1 MDASACPQGCHLC
14 SLEGKAL
21 PRHRHLHWEW
31 LQAICLFG
39 WTNTTLPIALREG
52 LMLSAHTPLGPTL
65 CLCSAA
71 ASSQLENSAR
81 RCLWCWMLK
90 GRHGLA
96 EARTACESIWEEPA
110 EVTLSQQR
118 RALSSW
124 MSELP
129 KCSTNLE
136 HYWNKN
142 SICKNFNQCKIIQ
155 APNPSPPQH
164 AMSSTLS
171 QKNRRAQC
179 ARDRILHN

>member
-1 MDASACPQGCHLC
+1 MSPGLSSVQSGGKSPSQAQASSLRMTTASLTFWLNQRHPKRRADALC
-14 SLEGKAL
+14 SLLTA
-21 PRHRHLHWEW
+21 P
-31 LQAICLFG
+31 
-39 WTNTTLPIALREG
+39 P
-52 LMLSAHTPLGPTL
+52 GPTL
-65 CLCSAA
+65 CLCCTA
-71 ASSQLENSAR
+71 ASSQLENSAPK
-81 RCLWCWMLK
+81 CVQCWMLK
-90 GRHGLA
+90 GRHGLT
-96 EARTACESIWEEPA
+96 EPRIACENIGEEPA

-142 SICKNFNQCKIIQ
+142 SICRNFNQCKIIQ

-171 QKNRRAQC
+171 QKNSRAQC
-179 ARDRILHN
+179 SRDRLLHS